1 MMTER
6 LPEYDDRRVDKNLRK
21 EIWDKSGGKCWC
33 CETQIKNNKNGWDAG
48 HLISRANHGP
58 TEIANLEAMCKKCNG
73 EMGTKNA
80 VEYKR
85 NNYSQRV
92 EVEVEE
98 EEEVEEVVEP
108 IIVNRIIFN
117 GINYLKAKRTGIIYD
132 EKQNEIGIWNIES
145 SQIDFITPLNI
156 L

>member
-1 MMTER
+1 
-6 LPEYDDRRVDKNLRK
+6 
-21 EIWDKSGGKCWC
+21 
-33 CETQIKNNKNGWDAG
+33 
-48 HLISRANHGP
+48 
-58 TEIANLEAMCKKCNG
+58 
-73 EMGTKNA
+73 MGTKNA

-92 EVEVEE
+92 EVVEE
-98 EEEVEEVVEP
+98 EEEEEEEEVVEP

-145 SQIDFITPLNI
+145 SQIDFRPLNI